1 MRLAVHKIV
10 FSLAAVFSLA
20 FALTYAA
27 SLYYFRREPRPT
39 YEWAERTIA
48 LANEHGFPFWLT
60 FGGMLRGWA
69 LAEQGKATDGIAE
82 LRRGL
87 ATWRA
92 MGTELGRPHFLAMLA
107 EACARAGQIADG
119 MAALDEATTILRAND
134 DESYEALDVY
144 HLRAELLSAQGDEQG
159 AAAALEHAIE
169 LARRQET
176 KLWELRA
183 TTRLGQLLQQQ
194 GRLDEARRRVAP
206 IYRGFTEGFGTRDLA
221 AARALLG
228 EP

>member
-1 MRLAVHKIV
+1 MLLHL
-10 FSLAAVFSLA
+10 LAAIPPDV
-20 FALTYAA
+20 
-27 SLYYFRREPRPT
+27 RG
-39 YEWAERTIA
+39 
-48 LANEHGFPFWLT
+48 ANLVVEC
-60 FGGMLRGWA
+60 
-69 LAEQGKATDGIAE
+69 KAKDLIEAIESDIE
-82 LRRGL
+82 LRQ
-87 ATWRA
+87 TV
-92 MGTELGRPHFLAMLA
+92 
-107 EACARAGQIADG
+107 ADP
-119 MAALDEATTILRAND
+119 
-134 DESYEALDVY
+134 
-144 HLRAELLSAQGDEQG
+144 
-159 AAAALEHAIE
+159 AAALEHAIE